1 LFTKQQNFILVS
13 NTIAMVLKSVLKEV
27 AEAQKENLLKLNT
40 GLRRHKL
47 DNMPE
52 LTSHALVISGIR
64 RCGKSTLLHQL
75 LKQRYQNG
83 FYLNFED
90 PRLYELE
97 LNDFTRLDEV
107 IAERESAALLFDEIQ
122 VVEGWERYIR
132 QKLDEDFEIIVTGSN
147 ASLLSSEL
155 GTKLT
160 GRHITKELFPFSWKE
175 FCEFK
180 STEPS
185 EELLRNYMETGGF
198 PEYVKSEN
206 EDILHQL
213 FEDILV
219 RDIAVRYGVRDVK
232 TLKRLALFLISNVGN
247 LVTGNKMRSLFGIGA
262 TSTVMEYFSYLEH
275 TWLLHFIPKF
285 SYSVRKQSINPRK
298 VYAIDTGLVNV
309 NSKSFSGDYGRI
321 LENLVYLHLRRK
333 HKEIYYFSEKGECDF
348 VTVDNEEAAE
358 LVQVCYELTPD
369 NLDRELNGLF
379 EALAFFEK
387 EEGFIIT
394 QSQTDRFER
403 NGKVVKVLPCHHY
416 FLDG

>member
-1 LFTKQQNFILVS
+1 MI
-13 NTIAMVLKSVLKEV
+13 LKSLLQEI
-27 AEAQKENLLKLNT
+27 AAAQKENLLKLQT
-40 GLRRHKL
+40 GLRRHQL
-47 DNMPE
+47 DEMPE
-52 LTSHALVISGIR
+52 LTSHALIISGIR

-75 LKQRYQNG
+75 LREKYQDA

-90 PRLYELE
+90 PRLYDLE

-107 IAERESAALLFDEIQ
+107 ITERESTSLFFDEIQ

-132 QKLDEDFEIIVTGSN
+132 QKLDEGYKTIITGSN

-175 FCEFK
+175 FCDFK
-180 STEPS
+180 SAES
-185 EELLRNYMETGGF
+185 SGDALKSYMETGGF

-206 EDILHQL
+206 DDILHQL

-232 TLKRLALFLISNVGN
+232 TLQRLALYLISNVGS

-262 TSTVMEYFSYLEH
+262 TSTVMEYFSYLEQ

-309 NSKSFSGDYGRI
+309 NSKSFSDNYGRI
-321 LENLVYLHLRRK
+321 LENLVFLHLRRSV
-333 HKEIYYFSEKGECDF
+333 KEIFYFSEKGECDF
-348 VTVDNEEAAE
+348 VTFVNGNVND
-358 LVQVCYELTPD
+358 VIQVCYELNTD

-379 EALAFFEK
+379 EALSFFEK
-387 EEGFIIT
+387 GEGFIVT
-394 QSQTDRFER
+394 QNQTDRFER
-403 NGKVVKVLPCHHY
+403 NGKVAKVVPCHQ
-416 FLDG
+416 FFNTE

>member
-1 LFTKQQNFILVS
+1 ML
-13 NTIAMVLKSVLKEV
+13 LKSLLQEI
-27 AEAQKENLLKLNT
+27 AEAQKENLLKLKA
-40 GLRRHKL
+40 GLKRHQL
-47 DNMPE
+47 DKMPD
-52 LTSHALVISGIR
+52 LTSHALIISGIR

-75 LKQRYQNG
+75 IKDKYPDA

-90 PRLYELE
+90 PRLYDLE

-107 IAERESAALLFDEIQ
+107 ISEGESRELLFDEIQ
-122 VVEGWERYIR
+122 VVEGWERYVR
-132 QKLDEDFEIIVTGSN
+132 QKLDEGFKTIITGSN

-180 STEPS
+180 SAEFSGKSLMT
-185 EELLRNYMETGGF
+185 YMETGGF

-206 EDILHQL
+206 DDVLHQL

-232 TLKRLALFLISNVGN
+232 TLQRLALYLISNVGN

-262 TSTVMEYFSYLEH
+262 TSTVMEYFSYLEQ

-309 NSKSFSGDYGRI
+309 NSKSFSDDYGRI

-333 HKEIYYFSEKGECDF
+333 YKQIYYFSEKGECDF
-348 VTVDNEEAAE
+348 VAVEKEEAAE
-358 LVQVCYELTPD
+358 IVQVCYELNPD

-379 EALAFFEK
+379 EALVFFDK
-387 EEGFIIT
+387 EEGLIIT
-394 QSQTDRFER
+394 QKQNDRFER
-403 NGKVVKVLPCHHY
+403 NGKVAKVVPCHQY
-416 FLDG
+416 FLGE